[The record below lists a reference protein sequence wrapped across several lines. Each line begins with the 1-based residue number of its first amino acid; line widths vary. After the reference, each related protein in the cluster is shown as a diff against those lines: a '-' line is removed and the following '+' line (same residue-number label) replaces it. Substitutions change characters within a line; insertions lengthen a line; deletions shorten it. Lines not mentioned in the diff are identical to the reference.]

1 MSGLRET
8 TKKAKRCSWL
18 HSFFLNGEDALECHY
33 HIKINKMSN
42 QAAVDTVNLVQ
53 RTISKHPF
61 LYYVLCTRDQKGNIP
76 PQQELIVSKEEKP
89 RK

>member
-1 MSGLRET
+1 
-8 TKKAKRCSWL
+8 
-18 HSFFLNGEDALECHY
+18 
-33 HIKINKMSN
+33 MSN